1 MKSLIVPDKMQPT
14 CPRIMRIERR
24 SHMVKCFIQIT
35 VQKIRI
41 PTEKL
46 SKELAILIF
55 VTVQIKVFQINIFQ

>member
-1 MKSLIVPDKMQPT
+1 
-14 CPRIMRIERR
+14 
-24 SHMVKCFIQIT
+24 MVKCFIQIT